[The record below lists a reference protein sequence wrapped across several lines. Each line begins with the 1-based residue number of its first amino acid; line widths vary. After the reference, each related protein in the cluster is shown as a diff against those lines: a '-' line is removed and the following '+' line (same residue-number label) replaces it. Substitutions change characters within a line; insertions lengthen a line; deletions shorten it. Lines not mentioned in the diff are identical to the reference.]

1 MLMYVIHILSENS
14 HINGDGP
21 FSNTVIW
28 RHRRRIRGVMEF
40 LGRIMYSLCN
50 RSCCLCMT
58 HV

>member
-1 MLMYVIHILSENS
+1 MLMYAIHILSENS

-28 RHRRRIRGVMEF
+28 RQRRRIRGVMEF

-50 RSCCLCMT
+50 RSCSLCI
-58 HV
+58 